1 MYNNELGRKLSNQI
15 NDMNRKAV
23 RHSNMEL
30 EGEGMTGG
38 FLGTLASALLPSVV
52 GSLGKMLGL
61 GMSGGAQCMCD
72 DMEGGAIL
80 NKLREKMM
88 MEGYGKGSAEYKK
101 MDESKF
107 GCGTSGGASGMA
119 KGTHMDTGF
128 DKTDGAVEGGGF
140 LSDLNIPV
148 VSNLFGMIGLG
159 EKNGKR
165 RGRKSKMGIG
175 ITGGMIK
182 RQPLK
187 MGDAELSKA
196 LIQTAQN
203 IPTGKPEQKVVER
216 AVMKGS
222 DMSGF
227 GKSEHNFLMKLK
239 QKKLNGKKFTKAE
252 MARLEK
258 LKPRLEGTGF
268 WSDFADG
275 FMSVVKPVA
284 SVVKNITGLIPHPY
298 AQTASGVLSALGA
311 GKKPRGRPRKMTGGM
326 GVDNQ
331 PHPAVSQI
339 KRTGENADKVLDGG
353 GFISKGKGKTGAG
366 KSGGARKLTPYMEL
380 VMKVKKETGKSLKDS
395 MKHIKQN
402 GLYKK

>member
-1 MYNNELGRKLSNQI
+1 MYNNELGRRLSNQI

-119 KGTHMDTGF
+119 EGTHMDTGF

-140 LSDLNIPV
+140 ISDLGIPV
-148 VSNLFGMIGLG
+148 VSGLAGMFGLG
-159 EKNGKR
+159 NKK
-165 RGRKSKMGIG
+165 
-175 ITGGMIK
+175 GMN
-182 RQPLK
+182 P
-187 MGDAELSKA
+187 
-196 LIQTAQN
+196 
-203 IPTGKPEQKVVER
+203 
-216 AVMKGS
+216 
-222 DMSGF
+222 
-227 GKSEHNFLMKLK
+227 
-239 QKKLNGKKFTKAE
+239 
-252 MARLEK
+252 
-258 LKPRLEGTGF
+258 
-268 WSDFADG
+268 
-275 FMSVVKPVA
+275 
-284 SVVKNITGLIPHPY
+284 
-298 AQTASGVLSALGA
+298 
-311 GKKPRGRPRKMTGGM
+311 
-326 GVDNQ
+326 
-331 PHPAVSQI
+331 
-339 KRTGENADKVLDGG
+339 
-353 GFISKGKGKTGAG
+353 KGKGKTGAG